1 MSREDKFALKAK
13 EYDALQRR
21 VDTAKAIAA
30 KIKKNIDL
38 NRNMHLIDFGSGTGL
53 LLEALA
59 KDVKKIT
66 AIDISPSM
74 IEVLSKKKL
83 PCQVDIQKLDLTKN
97 NLDIKADGIV
107 SSMTMHHIK
116 DVKALLK
123 KFYKML
129 KDKGFIAIADLD
141 KEDGTFHSVD
151 TGVEHFGFDRDEFKN
166 WLKEAGFKDIKIE
179 DAATISKPHKDFTLF
194 LLTAIKK

>member
-1 MSREDKFALKAK
+1 MSNEDKFALKAK

-21 VDTAKAIAA
+21 VDTAQTIAA
-30 KIKKNIDL
+30 KIKQDINL
-38 NRNMHLIDFGSGTGL
+38 NKDMHLIDFGSGTGL

-83 PCQVDIQKLDLTKN
+83 PCQIDIQKLDLTKN

-123 KFYKML
+123 KFYNML

-141 KEDGTFHSVD
+141 TEDGTFHSVD
-151 TGVEHFGFDRDEFKN
+151 TGVEHFGFNREEFKN
-166 WLKEAGFKDIKIE
+166 WLKEAGFKDIKIK
-179 DAATISKPHKDFTLF
+179 DAATISKPHKSFTLF
-194 LLTAIKK
+194 LVTAIKK